1 MGSSGYWEIRTY
13 ECGALGEKTKYWVPG
28 EPPARGRKLGRSSER
43 KQRQNE
49 NDAARR
55 LNREIHANFSAGD
68 LFLGLDYGP
77 KKYSELLR
85 RAEARQEADRAAG
98 QEPGILED
106 YLRKEAN
113 RELDNFIRRV
123 KRRLPPG
130 AELKYIAVTSDMD
143 GETGEA
149 VRIHH
154 HIIANRAAWQACV
167 EAWPHGC
174 AYAKALSA
182 QKDYTP
188 LAEYLL
194 NQVRRLPDEKKY
206 KPSRNLVRPQPK
218 CRVVWSGAELRVPKG
233 CELLYRTAYSGKRAG
248 QYIRYALPFAPMRS

>member
-1 MGSSGYWEIRTY
+1 MGSTGYWEIRTY

-28 EPPARGRKLGRSSER
+28 EPPARGRKLGRSSAR

-77 KKYSELLR
+77 TKHSELLR

-130 AELKYIAVTSDMD
+130 AELKYISSY
-143 GETGEA
+143 
-149 VRIHH
+149 VRGGI
-154 HIIANRAAWQACV
+154 
-167 EAWPHGC
+167 
-174 AYAKALSA
+174 LS
-182 QKDYTP
+182 
-188 LAEYLL
+188 
-194 NQVRRLPDEKKY
+194 
-206 KPSRNLVRPQPK
+206 
-218 CRVVWSGAELRVPKG
+218 
-233 CELLYRTAYSGKRAG
+233 RTAKTFSTNCMTPAQWMLLRTPIMLRRGM
-248 QYIRYALPFAPMRS
+248 PW

>member
-1 MGSSGYWEIRTY
+1 M
-13 ECGALGEKTKYWVPG
+13 
-28 EPPARGRKLGRSSER
+28 
-43 KQRQNE
+43 
-49 NDAARR
+49 
-55 LNREIHANFSAGD
+55 
-68 LFLGLDYGP
+68 
-77 KKYSELLR
+77 
-85 RAEARQEADRAAG
+85 
-98 QEPGILED
+98 LED

-154 HIIANRAAWQACV
+154 HIIANRAAWQACL
-167 EAWPHGC
+167 EAWPHGG

-194 NQVRRLPDEKKY
+194 AQVRRLPDEKKY

>member
-1 MGSSGYWEIRTY
+1 MGSTGYWEIRTY

-154 HIIANRAAWQACV
+154 HIISSTRSRKRKTSRRSQSRNRPRGFRAAR
-167 EAWPHGC
+167 G
-174 AYAKALSA
+174 S
-182 QKDYTP
+182 
-188 LAEYLL
+188 
-194 NQVRRLPDEKKY
+194 RL
-206 KPSRNLVRPQPK
+206 
-218 CRVVWSGAELRVPKG
+218 
-233 CELLYRTAYSGKRAG
+233 TTRAG
-248 QYIRYALPFAPMRS
+248 AGPCAG

>member
-1 MGSSGYWEIRTY
+1 MGSTGYWEIRTY

-49 NDAARR
+49 NDAVRR

-143 GETGEA
+143 GETGRAKGLHAAGGVSAEPGSPPARREEVQALPQPCEA
-149 VRIHH
+149 SAEVPRRMERGG
-154 HIIANRAAWQACV
+154 AARAEGLRAAV
-167 EAWPHGC
+167 PHG
-174 AYAKALSA
+174 
-182 QKDYTP
+182 
-188 LAEYLL
+188 LL
-194 NQVRRLPDEKKY
+194 RQT
-206 KPSRNLVRPQPK
+206 
-218 CRVVWSGAELRVPKG
+218 SGAVYPL
-233 CELLYRTAYSGKRAG
+233 CA
-248 QYIRYALPFAPMRS
+248 ALCTDAQLGGRDGEEIQVSPLST

>member
-13 ECGALGEKTKYWVPG
+13 ECGGLGEKTKYWVPG

-49 NDAARR
+49 NDATRR

-154 HIIANRAAWQACV
+154 HIIANRTAW
-167 EAWPHGC
+167 
-174 AYAKALSA
+174 
-182 QKDYTP
+182 
-188 LAEYLL
+188 
-194 NQVRRLPDEKKY
+194 
-206 KPSRNLVRPQPK
+206 
-218 CRVVWSGAELRVPKG
+218 
-233 CELLYRTAYSGKRAG
+233 
-248 QYIRYALPFAPMRS
+248 

>member
-1 MGSSGYWEIRTY
+1 MGSTGYWEIRTY

-49 NDAARR
+49 NDATRR

-113 RELDNFIRRV
+113 RELDNYIRRV

-154 HIIANRAAWQACV
+154 HIIANRAAWQACL
-167 EAWPHGC
+167 EAWPHGG

-182 QKDYTP
+182 QKDYT
-188 LAEYLL
+188 
-194 NQVRRLPDEKKY
+194 
-206 KPSRNLVRPQPK
+206 PSRNLVRPQPK

>member
-1 MGSSGYWEIRTY
+1 MGSTGYWEIRTY

-49 NDAARR
+49 NDAVRR

-123 KRRLPPG
+123 KRRLP
-130 AELKYIAVTSDMD
+130 
-143 GETGEA
+143 
-149 VRIHH
+149 
-154 HIIANRAAWQACV
+154 
-167 EAWPHGC
+167 
-174 AYAKALSA
+174 
-182 QKDYTP
+182 
-188 LAEYLL
+188 
-194 NQVRRLPDEKKY
+194 DEKKY

>member
-1 MGSSGYWEIRTY
+1 MGSTGYWEIRTY

-154 HIIANRAAWQACV
+154 HIIANRAAWQACL
-167 EAWPHGC
+167 EAWPHGG

-218 CRVVWSGAELRVPKG
+218 
-233 CELLYRTAYSGKRAG
+233 YRDV
-248 QYIRYALPFAPMRS
+248 

>member
-1 MGSSGYWEIRTY
+1 MGSTGYWEIRTY
-13 ECGALGEKTKYWVPG
+13 ECGGLGEKTKYWVPG
-28 EPPARGRKLGRSSER
+28 EPPARGRKLSRSSER

-49 NDAARR
+49 NDAVRR

-77 KKYSELLR
+77 TKYSELLR

-149 VRIHH
+149 
-154 HIIANRAAWQACV
+154 C
-167 EAWPHGC
+167 
-174 AYAKALSA
+174 
-182 QKDYTP
+182 
-188 LAEYLL
+188 
-194 NQVRRLPDEKKY
+194 
-206 KPSRNLVRPQPK
+206 
-218 CRVVWSGAELRVPKG
+218 
-233 CELLYRTAYSGKRAG
+233 LLYTSRCV
-248 QYIRYALPFAPMRS
+248 